1 MNVEACVG
9 GGDCVLKSVP
19 IRHHE
24 TFETPIPAEDVGE
37 EKLVGALWKAVEPRV
52 CAHHSAGPAVP
63 NRNFK
68 RQQLRLARGRFVYF
82 HIRRF
87 PLTLPAVDGEMLH
100 CREDVF

>member
-52 CAHHSAGPAVP
+52 CAHHSAGPAVRIAIS
-63 NRNFK
+63 NANSSDSRATASSIF
-68 RQQLRLARGRFVYF
+68 
-82 HIRRF
+82 IS
-87 PLTLPAVDGEMLH
+87 
-100 CREDVF
+100 DVFR